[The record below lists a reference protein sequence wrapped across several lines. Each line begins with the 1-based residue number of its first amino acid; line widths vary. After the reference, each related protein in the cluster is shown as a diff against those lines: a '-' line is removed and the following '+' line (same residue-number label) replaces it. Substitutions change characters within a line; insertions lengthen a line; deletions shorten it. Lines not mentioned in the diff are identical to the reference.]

1 MTTHQILDI
10 VRVLLLRVFIGWWA
24 IPSMWLIMWP
34 LGWLM
39 SGDTEE
45 TTDMLMELS
54 TIFWYGFSENP

>member
-1 MTTHQILDI
+1 MSMRQILDI

-24 IPSMWLIMWP
+24 IPAMWLIMWP
-34 LGWLM
+34 LNWLM

-54 TIFWYGFSENP
+54 TIFWYGFPKNL